1 MRNWVVILLVSGAA
15 LAMVFFT
22 YVVCR
27 TIVQVSEV
35 LPRWAK
41 QQGFRIIYS
50 EARTFFQGPFS
61 TNRYRPVYYVTV
73 EDQQKRQK
81 KGWVRLGW
89 WYIVG
94 FREMIEER
102 WEE

>member
-1 MRNWVVILLVSGAA
+1 MAHWAVGLLVAAAA
-15 LAMVFFT
+15 LAMIVFT
-22 YVVCR
+22 YFACK
-27 TIVQVSEV
+27 TIFRMEEV
-35 LPRWAK
+35 LPRWAR
-41 QQGFRIIYS
+41 QHGYHIIHC
-50 EARTFFQGPFS
+50 EARRYFQGPLS
-61 TNRYRPVYYVTV
+61 LNKYRPVYYVTV

-94 FREMIEER
+94 FREKIDVR

>member
-1 MRNWVVILLVSGAA
+1 
-15 LAMVFFT
+15 MVFFT
-22 YVVCR
+22 YVACR
-27 TIVQVSEV
+27 TIFQMNEV

-41 QQGFRIIYS
+41 QRGFRIIHS
-50 EARTFFQGPFS
+50 ELRTFFQGPFITS
-61 TNRYRPVYYVTV
+61 RYRPVYYVTV

-94 FREMIEER
+94 FREKIEER